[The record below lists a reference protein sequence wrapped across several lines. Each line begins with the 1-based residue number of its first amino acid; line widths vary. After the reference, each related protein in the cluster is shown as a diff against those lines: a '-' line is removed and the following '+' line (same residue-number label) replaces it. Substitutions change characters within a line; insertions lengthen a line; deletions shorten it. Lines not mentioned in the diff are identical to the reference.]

1 MSRNYYEILGVN
13 KNATADEIKKTY
25 RRMALRLHPDTNPDN
40 PDTEEKFKLLT
51 EAYGVLIDPSKRRLY
66 DISRTAGFDR
76 QHVYDDIFSNSA
88 FSKVFTD
95 LPIPQEWIERM
106 LHVGKIVAYEA
117 IIRGGRPRDIIG
129 RSLVRL
135 AADSAE
141 TFFHNVMDI
150 HKDIKVS
157 ETTAEKGGEMTF
169 IYRPG
174 FSQKK
179 LNITIPAGSLNG
191 TVLRLKGMGRKGLGG
206 ATGDLYLKTVIS
218 GE

>member
-1 MSRNYYEILGVN
+1 MSINYYEILGVN
-13 KNATADEIKKTY
+13 KNASADEIKKAY

-40 PDTEEKFKLLT
+40 PDTEEEFKLLT

-76 QHVYDDIFSNSA
+76 QHVYDDIFTNTA
-88 FSKVFTD
+88 FSKVLTD
-95 LPIPQEWIERM
+95 LPIPPEWIERM

-135 AADSAE
+135 AADSAG

-150 HKDIKVS
+150 HRDFSVS
-157 ETTAEKGGEMTF
+157 EQLAKTGGEMTF
-169 IYRPG
+169 SYRPG
-174 FSQKK
+174 LTQKR
-179 LNITIPAGSLNG
+179 LNITVPAGSTNG

-206 ATGDLYLKTVIS
+206 AAGDLYLKIVIS

>member
-1 MSRNYYEILGVN
+1 MPGNYYEILDVT
-13 KNATADEIKKTY
+13 KNASAEEIKKSY
-25 RRMALRLHPDTNPDN
+25 RRMALKLHPDTNPDN

-76 QHVYDDIFSNSA
+76 QHIYNDIFSNTA

-95 LPIPQEWIERM
+95 LPIPEEWLERM

-117 IIRGGRPRDIIG
+117 LVRGGRPRDIIG

-135 AADSAE
+135 AAESAG

-150 HKDIKVS
+150 HKVILVS
-157 ETTAEKGGEMTF
+157 ASTVETGGETIF
-169 IYRPG
+169 VYRPG
-174 FSQKK
+174 FSQKN
-179 LNITIPAGSLNG
+179 LNINIPAGSMSG
-191 TVLRLKGMGRKGLGG
+191 TILRLKGMGRKGLGG
-206 ATGDLYLKTVIS
+206 SSGDLYLKIFIS

>member
-1 MSRNYYEILGVN
+1 MAKNYYEILGVE
-13 KNATADEIKKTY
+13 KNAPPDEIKKAY
-25 RRMALRLHPDTNPDN
+25 RKMALRLHPDTNPDKA
-40 PDTEEKFKLLT
+40 DTEEKFKLLT

-76 QHVYDDIFSNSA
+76 QSIYADIFANTA
-88 FSKVFTD
+88 FSKVLTD
-95 LPIPQEWIERM
+95 LPIPPEWIERM

-117 IIRGGRPRDIIG
+117 IMRGGRPRDIIG
-129 RSLVRL
+129 RSLVRI

-150 HKDIKVS
+150 HKDIIV
-157 ETTAEKGGEMTF
+157 TPDAAEKGGEASF

-174 FSQKK
+174 FSHKALK
-179 LNITIPAGSLNG
+179 ITIPAGSTGG

-206 ATGDLYLKTVIS
+206 PAGDLYLKVIIS
-218 GE
+218 GV

>member
-1 MSRNYYEILGVN
+1 MPINYYEILGVN
-13 KNATADEIKKTY
+13 KNATEDEIKKAY

-40 PDTEEKFKLLT
+40 PDTEEEFKLLT

-66 DISRTAGFDR
+66 DITRNAGFNR
-76 QHVYDDIFSNSA
+76 QNVYDDIFTNTA
-88 FSKVFTD
+88 FSKVLTD
-95 LPIPQEWIERM
+95 LPIPPEWIERM

-135 AADSAE
+135 AADSAG

-150 HKDIKVS
+150 HRDIMIS
-157 ETTAEKGGEMTF
+157 EQLAETGGETAF
-169 IYRPG
+169 SYRPG

-179 LNITIPAGSLNG
+179 LNITVPEGSMNG

-206 ATGDLYLKTVIS
+206 AAGDLYLKIVIS

>member
-1 MSRNYYEILGVN
+1 MPGNYSEILDVT
-13 KNATADEIKKTY
+13 KKASAEEIKKAY
-25 RRMALRLHPDTNPDN
+25 RRMALKLHPDTNPDN

-76 QHVYDDIFSNSA
+76 QHIYEDLFSNSA
-88 FSKVFTD
+88 FSKVLTD
-95 LPIPQEWIERM
+95 LPIPPEWLERM

-117 IIRGGRPRDIIG
+117 IMRGGRPRDIIG

-135 AADSAE
+135 AADSAG

-150 HKDIKVS
+150 HKDIKVPAA
-157 ETTAEKGGEMTF
+157 TAETGGGAVF
-169 IYRPG
+169 AYRPG
-174 FSQKK
+174 FSQKN
-179 LNITIPAGSLNG
+179 LNITIPAGSTSG
-191 TVLRLKGMGRKGLGG
+191 TVLMLKGMGRKGLGG
-206 ATGDLYLKTVIS
+206 GSGDLYLKIVIS